1 MSDKGKSS
9 SSSSSSTSSSSTK
22 PEKKDESKESKE
34 EGEEDSDPSL
44 ARSYNTSVSA
54 PPLSLVVV
62 HPLVLLS
69 VVDHYNRVAK
79 DTSKRV
85 VGVLLGE
92 TSKGKVDVTNSYA
105 VPFEEDGKDSS
116 AWYIDRQYHEDMHGM
131 FRKVNASEKI
141 VGWYST
147 GPKLK
152 QTDIHI
158 HELFRAYCHHPV
170 LVIVDVAPQ
179 HNPLEIPTLA
189 YMSVES
195 SPDQQRQSRRQFAH
209 LPSEIG
215 AYEAEEVGVEH
226 LLRNIRETTESSLG
240 EQVNAKLVS
249 LKGLGNR
256 LADIHDYLAAVERGA
271 MPVRHEIVARVQD
284 MMNLLPAVDDP
295 RLKAAMSGVVN
306 DNTMVIYVSS
316 LARAILA
323 LHDLIANKL
332 NNQRVER
339 QERDREGKG
348 GAGQGGDEAE
358 GEKGKKEGEEGEK
371 GAAGKGKEAEKGDKS
386 VKEKDEQKRKEAEEG
401 KKQ

>member
-9 SSSSSSTSSSSTK
+9 SSSSSSNASSNKT
-22 PEKKDESKESKE
+22 EKKDDSKKPN
-34 EGEEDSDPSL
+34 EDEDDVDPSL

-54 PPLSLVVV
+54 PPLNIVVV

-92 TSKGKVDVTNSYA
+92 SHAGKVDVTNSYA
-105 VPFEEDGKDSS
+105 VPFEEDPKDSS
-116 AWYIDRQYHEDMHGM
+116 AWYIDRQYHEDMYGM
-131 FRKVNASEKI
+131 FKKVNAGEKI
-141 VGWYST
+141 IGWYST

-152 QTDIHI
+152 STDIHI

-170 LVIVDVAPQ
+170 LVIIDVNPQ

-256 LADIHDYLAAVERGA
+256 LADIHDYLGKVEKGD
-271 MPVRHEIVARVQD
+271 MPVRHEIIARVQD

-295 RLKAAMSGVVN
+295 RLKQAMSGVVN

-316 LARAILA
+316 LVRSILA
-323 LHDLIANKL
+323 LHDLITNKL

-339 QERDREGKG
+339 AERDK
-348 GAGQGGDEAE
+348 
-358 GEKGKKEGEEGEK
+358 EKGEDAADSKKTK
-371 GAAGKGKEAEKGDKS
+371 GDSEAEKGEGKRKEGEGAGKDKKNE
-386 VKEKDEQKRKEAEEG
+386 KEKDEQKKKEEEE